1 MDFDYK
7 KQLLE
12 LVNSI
17 ESANKAERT
26 QACNSIRKMI
36 GLHRYRIPLI
46 TMATANATV
55 EATSPEHALEIIHSQ
70 GYQNFVM
77 SSDWRCAYGEGLVD
91 IDAKIVNGKAVG
103 VELIDEAGDE

>member
-12 LVNSI
+12 LVNSV
-17 ESANKAERT
+17 ESANKAERIE
-26 QACNSIRKMI
+26 ACKSIRKMI
-36 GLHRYRIPLI
+36 GLHRYSIPML
-46 TMATANATV
+46 TMATAKATV

-77 SSDWRCAYGEGLVD
+77 GSDWRVSYGEGLVD
-91 IDAKIVNGKAVG
+91 IDAKLVNGKAVG
-103 VELIDEAGDE
+103 VELIEEAAE